1 MNSTSVATVTTVA
14 IAAVGRTCLPAH
26 AHQYAIQ
33 LIRRLYV
40 LPPRRNETK
49 RNETKRNETKR
60 NEPSQDTSQGSAV
73 PMLVH
78 VPVHR
83 CPWTVV
89 VNAVVTLTPVDVV
102 AKVAHDNS
110 HHD

>member
-1 MNSTSVATVTTVA
+1 MTTVA

-33 LIRRLYV
+33 LIRRLS
-40 LPPRRNETK
+40 PRRNETK
-49 RNETKRNETKR
+49 RSEK
-60 NEPSQDTSQGSAV
+60 SHDTSQGSAV

-102 AKVAHDNS
+102 AKVAHDIS